1 MTKIFLSGDY
11 LDLFNDETIEMSDS
25 VQNIQDITK
34 VFTAYTQSFTVPATP
49 KNNRV
54 FRHWYNPE
62 IINGF
67 NAQERVAGFIELNDS
82 TFKIGTF
89 LLEKAITKKG
99 VANSYT
105 ISFTGKTLDLK
116 SSLSDATLAD
126 LDYTQLSFPYNA
138 TNVISFM
145 PSDIFGNLPTLYFPL
160 VSSKNF
166 WTFGGGGAN
175 DISTTAGAV
184 NWYELFPSISFD
196 WLLRQIV
203 VQFNLPIDVNRGDI
217 FGSDL
222 LVNTHLY
229 FKNQELN
236 KVGRVIM
243 PTATNKLLFSTSG
256 NIINGTNDTIKF
268 PAINASNYL
277 SYISYDPLYMY
288 TFVDN
293 NYKRIRVI
301 YGTLSGVATL
311 YLFRNGVEHRV
322 VSSDISSEPIFDI
335 EDNETYELY
344 IKTETPQTVY
354 LTVVCSSGVKYN
366 KEDPFGG
373 SFGQVVEYV
382 QDSPLISIVTT
393 SDVNVNQVAPKLK
406 LIDFLKGVLTMFNG
420 TLSIDGD
427 SIIMQTLE
435 SWYLVGDKLNLTP
448 YISTD
453 SIEIIRPKL
462 PKIVN
467 FKKEESKSA
476 TNTAYTDLTGQKYG
490 ELSAQFPYDGSDV
503 TYQLPFETPI
513 PVRLSTDVM
522 AMFLIDK
529 ESKAYTPKAMILT
542 YAPKVTSPGIYV
554 NNGAGHTLLPEY
566 YPVSTTLFSSGIHR
580 SINWGADVD
589 QQDYN
594 VYENSLYKVGYSNY
608 ISNLYN
614 AQSRQ
619 ISCNGNL
626 PQSVLRKLSL
636 NDRVQLKDMMYIIN
650 DYKVDL
656 NNGDI
661 TFNLLTDFREA
672 IQEVVYVIDMDEQT
686 VSHTQ
691 DFEAGTTFETSADW
705 YGNTPMGINYTQ
717 QTSNPITILIPE
729 NSSLATR
736 KGHYFIFFYVNGL
749 LSTRVVRVTII
760 QTGFAAT
767 PANGLITTD
776 GEYIKTTDGEFI
788 TTT

>member
-1 MTKIFLSGDY
+1 MTKIFLGGDY

-49 KNNRV
+49 KNNRI
-54 FRHWYNPE
+54 FKHWYNPE

-67 NAQERVAGFIELNDS
+67 NAQERVAGFIDLNDS

-145 PSDIFGNLPTLYFPL
+145 QSDIFGNLPTLYFPL

-166 WTFGGGGAN
+166 WTFGGGSST
-175 DISTTAGAV
+175 DISV
-184 NWYELFPSISFD
+184 NGNLHWYELFPSISLD
-196 WLLRQIV
+196 WILRKIV
-203 VQFNLPIDVNRGDI
+203 QQFNLPIDVNRGDI

-229 FKNQELN
+229 FKNQELSSAGLI
-236 KVGRVIM
+236 VM
-243 PTATNKLLFSTSG
+243 TTLTNKLLFSTDTQF
-256 NIINGTNDTIKF
+256 IDATTDTIQF
-268 PAINASNYL
+268 PVIDSSNYT
-277 SYISYDPLYMY
+277 SYITYSSANEYE
-288 TFVDN
+288 FVN
-293 NYKRIRVI
+293 NNFKRIQVSFSPFT
-301 YGTLSGVATL
+301 GNATL

-322 VSSDISSEPIFDI
+322 FVTDSSTVAFFDVQ
-335 EDNETYELY
+335 DNETYELY
-344 IKTETPQTVY
+344 IKTESPQT
-354 LTVVCSSGVKYN
+354 LTMLVTCQTGVKY
-366 KEDPFGG
+366 KYKTPSDF
-373 SFGQVVEYV
+373 SLIQTVEYV
-382 QDSPLISIVTT
+382 SDSRTTTTTTT
-393 SDVNVNQVAPKLK
+393 SNINVNQVAPKLK
-406 LIDFLKGVLTMFNG
+406 LIDVLKGVLTMFNG

-448 YISTD
+448 YINTD

-490 ELSAQFPYDGSDV
+490 ELSAKFPYDGSDV

-529 ESKAYTPKAMILT
+529 ESKPYTPKAMILT
-542 YAPKVTSPGIYV
+542 YAPKVTSPNIHV
-554 NNGAGHTLLPEY
+554 DNGAGHTILPEY

-614 AQSRQ
+614 PQSRQ
-619 ISCNGNL
+619 ISCKGNL

-656 NNGDI
+656 NKGDI

-729 NSSLATR
+729 NSNLATR
-736 KGHYFIFFYVNGL
+736 KGHYFLFFYVNGL

-760 QTGFAAT
+760 QTGNVA

-776 GEYIKTTDGEFI
+776 GEYIKTTDGEYI